1 VPFRKSKLGPV
12 TELCARVKSTSCAH
26 DNLIRRM
33 LDWCGFKVYDA
44 LTNYFQR
51 FNKTM
56 LQILAVI
63 VTLVVV
69 ILQ

>member
-1 VPFRKSKLGPV
+1 
-12 TELCARVKSTSCAH
+12 
-26 DNLIRRM
+26 M